1 MFLSILI
8 APNKSADVVV
18 LKHTGIVI
26 DTVGLYL
33 AGIATENVPMLPP
46 VIAIVISGAS
56 QVNIIIL
63 PILTNLIL
71 VLGIKKIVP
80 TYVNNVPT
88 LIPAMLTFSS
98 PVLNA
103 NELLKITPP
112 ESIVTVLDTLLMLET
127 IFIRI

>member
-18 LKHTGIVI
+18 LQHTGIVI

-46 VIAIVISGAS
+46 VIAIVLSGAS
-56 QVNIIIL
+56 QVHVIIL

-71 VLGIKKIVP
+71 VLGMKKIVP
-80 TYVNNVPT
+80 TYVNNVPN

-103 NELLKITPP
+103 NKITPP
-112 ESIVTVLDTLLMLET
+112 ESIVTVLDTLLTLET